1 MKDEE
6 LYTVDKDV
14 INEKAFKIGNLLN
27 GMRIPDVLG
36 VLGMVLIEIVLNA
49 DRQGYDIRDVF
60 VRWLKMMAKNIA
72 TMDSE
77 HFGDGNDVN

>member
-6 LYTVDKDV
+6 LYTVDNEG
-14 INEKAFKIGNLLN
+14 INEKAFKIDNLLN

-36 VLGMVLIEIVLNA
+36 VLGVVLIEIVLNA

-77 HFGDGNDVN
+77 HFGDDNDVN

>member
-6 LYTVDKDV
+6 LYTVDNEG
-14 INEKAFKIGNLLN
+14 INEKAFKIDNLLN

-36 VLGMVLIEIVLNA
+36 VLGVVLIEIVLNA
-49 DRQGYDIRDVF
+49 DRQGYDIRDVL

-77 HFGDGNDVN
+77 HFGDDNDVN

>member
-6 LYTVDKDV
+6 LYKVDKDG

-36 VLGMVLIEIVLNA
+36 VIGMVLIEIVLNA
-49 DRQGYDIRDVF
+49 DSQGYDIRDVF
-60 VRWLKMMAKNIA
+60 VRWMKMMAKNIA

-77 HFGDGNDVN
+77 HFGDDNDVN

>member
-6 LYTVDKDV
+6 LYKVDKEG

-36 VLGMVLIEIVLNA
+36 VIGMVLIEIVLNA

-77 HFGDGNDVN
+77 HFGDDNEVN